1 MGELGPAP
9 ESMLFQVRTNRR
21 PNTDQMIS
29 LCRGPRLGNTSGF
42 AYNSVLQLLSAARE
56 QQGIILT
63 GDLVSQPARYPGL
76 FDVQNNQT
84 NKVNT
89 RDREIV
95 ADHINAL
102 WAEEGQQLFYVL
114 MTASGA
120 QRRRLFA
127 GRFRGII
134 ASESGLIPMITG
146 PEPLWYFTPGTY
158 MDYPEHPLALPLQYD
173 ATSQAIPS
181 RHLRGRK

>member
-29 LCRGPRLGNTSGF
+29 LCRGTQLGNTGAF
-42 AYNSVLQLLSAARE
+42 AYNSVLQLLNAARE
-56 QQGIILT
+56 QQGVVLT
-63 GDLVSQPARYPGL
+63 GDLVSQPARYPAL
-76 FDVQNNQT
+76 FDVRNNQT
-84 NKVNT
+84 NKTNV
-89 RDREIV
+89 RDREIA

-127 GRFRGII
+127 GKFRGVIG
-134 ASESGLIPMITG
+134 SENGLIPTITG
-146 PEPLWYFTPGTY
+146 PEPLWYFTPGNH
-158 MDYPEHPLALPLQYD
+158 MDYPEHPLALPLQS
-173 ATSQAIPS
+173 AVSPAPS
-181 RHLRGRK
+181 SSHHFRGRK